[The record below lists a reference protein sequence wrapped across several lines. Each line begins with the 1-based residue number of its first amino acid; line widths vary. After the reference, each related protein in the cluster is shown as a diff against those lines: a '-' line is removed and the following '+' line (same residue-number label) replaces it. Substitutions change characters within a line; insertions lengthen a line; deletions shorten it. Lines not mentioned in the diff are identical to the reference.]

1 MKHGRLTAMSIGRR
15 LFNMARSE
23 LNSLLD
29 RALEAEGKTDQ
40 APDPDADLYRRFSLD
55 QLTDAELEAE
65 IERRY
70 RARQAAARGGAARPQ
85 AATAGARSGRRPEP
99 PRPESTG
106 RGGGH
111 RPPARRPDPQDELR
125 QAYAALEVP
134 FGADFATVR
143 KAYRALMRKYHP
155 DRHTGSAEKQ
165 RAATE
170 LAQKLSAAYAVI
182 EKHAKRA

>member
-1 MKHGRLTAMSIGRR
+1 MSIGRR

-29 RALEAEGKTDQ
+29 RALEAEGKVDQ
-40 APDPDADLYRRFSLD
+40 GQDPDADLYRRFSLD
-55 QLTDAELEAE
+55 QLSDAELEAE

-70 RARQAAARGGAARPQ
+70 RARQAAARAGATRPQ
-85 AATAGARSGRRPEP
+85 GASSTAGRAGRRPEP
-99 PRPESTG
+99 PRPEAGPRS
-106 RGGGH
+106 GGH
-111 RPPARRPDPQDELR
+111 RPPRRPDPQDELR
-125 QAYAALEVP
+125 RAYTALEVP

-143 KAYRALMRKYHP
+143 KSYRALMRKYHP
-155 DRHTGSAEKQ
+155 DRHTGSADKQ

-182 EKHAKRA
+182 EKHAKGV